1 MKKND
6 LATLRQK
13 EVKDLEKMLKEKKAD
28 VAKTEVNTV
37 AGKEKN
43 VKKANNLRREISQ
56 ILTLIRE
63 REILKKEETK

>member
-13 EVKDLEKMLKEKKAD
+13 EVKDLEKMLKEKKAE
-28 VAKTEVNTV
+28 VAKTEINTV

>member
-13 EVKDLEKMLKEKKAD
+13 EVKDLEKMIKEKKIEL
-28 VAKTEVNTV
+28 AKTQVNRV

-43 VKKANNLRREISQ
+43 VKKASILRREISQ
-56 ILTLIRE
+56 ILTIVRE
-63 REILKKEETK
+63 GEILKKEEVK

>member
-56 ILTLIRE
+56 ILTLIQE